1 MIRHAMGALTSWQ
14 GEWVSNPPSEGLV
27 SLGGHL
33 TSPCSIASIH
43 ITSVRLIDIIVRIDT
58 VTTSSTTA
66 MTSKRYI
73 YKNGVMID
81 ADVAE
86 QLGITG
92 GEYIEQWMDDGELA
106 HRVLNISPE
115 RAAEIREQYPEQ
127 SGR

>member
-1 MIRHAMGALTSWQ
+1 M
-14 GEWVSNPPSEGLV
+14 
-27 SLGGHL
+27 
-33 TSPCSIASIH
+33 
-43 ITSVRLIDIIVRIDT
+43 T
-58 VTTSSTTA
+58 VEPG
-66 MTSKRYI
+66 KGYV

-81 ADVAE
+81 AEVAE

-106 HRVLNISPE
+106 HKVLNISQE